1 MSDYEFEARLER
13 LFNQPPPVSDP
24 NLFAAQV
31 QARLERGGSL
41 RGVLITTAGVAGG
54 VVAASQTFGSG
65 LLAQLGDLRLPVRPL
80 LDRAAEPGLFSSE
93 GLTALAGGGEVVWMA
108 AAMLA
113 LTVGFIATRFSDA
126 F

>member
-1 MSDYEFEARLER
+1 M
-13 LFNQPPPVSDP
+13 
-24 NLFAAQV
+24 
-31 QARLERGGSL
+31 
-41 RGVLITTAGVAGG
+41 
-54 VVAASQTFGSG
+54 
-65 LLAQLGDLRLPVRPL
+65 RPL